1 MLDDRT
7 FGGIL
12 SETRMEALIEKL
24 IGSKI
29 EGIQDDLRKLGSN
42 PQKVSDGGNI
52 KTSHKQWAS
61 SELFLHPYDG
71 VL

>member
-1 MLDDRT
+1 MLVDRT

-29 EGIQDDLRKLGSN
+29 EGIQDDLSKLRSN
-42 PQKVSDGGNI
+42 SQKVSDGGN
-52 KTSHKQWAS
+52 
-61 SELFLHPYDG
+61 
-71 VL
+71 